1 LIVVD
6 ASAIIE
12 VLLNTLAGEN
22 LTDRLLDPSEPVA
35 APHLLDVEVL
45 QVLRRYSLTGDIDDE
60 RGREAVEDLNDLPI
74 TRYPH
79 DPLLSRI
86 WELRNNVTAYDAAYI
101 ALAEALGA
109 TLLTRDEKLAATPGH
124 GAAIELV

>member
-1 LIVVD
+1 MVID
-6 ASAIIE
+6 ASAVLE
-12 VLLNTLAGEN
+12 VVLNTPSGEAVA
-22 LTDRLLDPSEPVA
+22 DRLFDPSETVA

-45 QVLRRYSLTGDIDDE
+45 QVLRRFSLAGDIDSE
-60 RGREAVEDLNDLPI
+60 RGRQAIEDLNDLPI

-79 DPLLSRI
+79 DPLLLRI

-109 TLLTRDEKLAATPGH
+109 TLLTRDEKLAASPGH

>member
-1 LIVVD
+1 VIVID
-6 ASAIIE
+6 ASAVIE
-12 VLLNTLAGEN
+12 ALLNTPAGEAV
-22 LTDRLLDPSEPVA
+22 TDRLLDPSEPVA

-45 QVLRRYSLTGDIDDE
+45 QVLRRFSLAGDIDEE
-60 RGREAVEDLNDLPI
+60 RGRQAIEDLNDLPI

-101 ALAEALGA
+101 ALAEALDA
-109 TLLTRDEKLAATPGH
+109 TLLTRDEKLAASAEH
-124 GAAIELV
+124 GAVVELA